1 MTITTN
7 APSRKELVKAISAYL
22 DTEAVYGG
30 PPSFA
35 YRVGDIIIDRNGVVS
50 AEGDVDGT
58 ALRSMLVEKGY
69 AEAELETLEI
79 HVPTDGMDGN
89 ALRNLVFLTK
99 SKQYLLNR
107 VTRHEIFRVSD
118 STVLAL
124 TDEAVAS
131 TETFYAAISADPEEI
146 AGLSFG
152 DGYATFGFPKDVDGA
167 KNRAYAELA
176 AFMVKA
182 AGEATRVSW
191 QERKPENEKYY
202 FRCWLL
208 RLGLTGQGG
217 KESRKALLAGLNG
230 HVAFKTKES
239 EERHKAKQA
248 AKREAE
254 RTARREANEAGSTT
268 TDEPEKA
275 LIA

>member
-7 APSRKELVKAISAYL
+7 APSRKELVKAISAHL
-22 DTEAVYGG
+22 NIDAVYVG

-35 YRVGDIIIDRNGVVS
+35 YRVGDFTIARNGVVS
-50 AEGDVDGT
+50 AEGDADLA
-58 ALRSMLVEKGY
+58 ALRNMLVEKGY
-69 AEAELETLEI
+69 AEAEQETLEI
-79 HVPTDGMDGN
+79 HVPLDGMDGN
-89 ALRNLVFLTK
+89 ALRNLVFLVK

-107 VTRHEIFRVSD
+107 VTRHETFRITD
-118 STVLAL
+118 NTVLAL
-124 TDEAVAS
+124 TDEAAAS
-131 TETFYAAISADPEEI
+131 TETFYAALPADPEEM
-146 AGLSFG
+146 AGLSFS
-152 DGYATFGFPKDVDGA
+152 DGHATFAFPLDADGA

-176 AFMVKA
+176 AFMVIA
-182 AGEATRVSW
+182 AREATRVSW
-191 QERKPENEKYY
+191 KERKPENEKYY

-230 HVAFKTKES
+230 HVAFKTKEG
-239 EERHKAKQA
+239 EERHKVKLA

-254 RTARREANEAGSTT
+254 RAARSETGVETS